1 MADVTECDS
10 YTLPALNPGNAYY
23 TGTGGTGDMLAAG
36 EAITATQTIYIYAE
50 TGTTPNCTD
59 ESSFVV
65 TINPT
70 PEFNLGGPYS
80 SCLAETVT
88 ISVNATNFNTADA
101 TYVWTYGGSTLAD
114 TDASI
119 TPANGA
125 FGTYEVTVTV
135 NGCTATQS
143 VTVTENTANI
153 ALMYEEGCEDGDYHV
168 TVMPFEDPASGDSFD
183 PATASYAWTGPN
195 GFSENTQQVTIPAA
209 GIYTVTVT
217 TADGCVGEVE
227 INVLDTSCTIQRGIS
242 PNGDGMND
250 SFDLTSLGVNKIS
263 IFNRYGK
270 EVFSYGVYTNQ
281 WHGQGTNGDELP
293 TGTYFYSIQRSNGE
307 SKTGWVYINRQ
318 Q

>member
-1 MADVTECDS
+1 MS
-10 YTLPALNPGNAYY
+10 
-23 TGTGGTGDMLAAG
+23 
-36 EAITATQTIYIYAE
+36 
-50 TGTTPNCTD
+50 
-59 ESSFVV
+59 
-65 TINPT
+65 
-70 PEFNLGGPYS
+70 
-80 SCLAETVT
+80 
-88 ISVNATNFNTADA
+88 ISVTGANFNTANA
-101 TYVWTYGGSTLAD
+101 TYVWTYEGTTLAD

-125 FGTYEVTVTV
+125 FGNYEVTVTV

-143 VTVTENTANI
+143 VTVSENTANI
-153 ALMYEEGCEDGDYHV
+153 ALMYEEGCEDGDYLV
-168 TVMPFEDPASGDSFD
+168 TVMPFNDPETGDSFNPD
-183 PATASYAWTGPN
+183 TASYAWSGPN

-227 INVLDTSCTIQRGIS
+227 INVLDTSCSIQRGIS

-250 SFDLTSLGVNKIS
+250 SFDLTSLGVSKIS

-270 EVFSYGVYTNQ
+270 EVFSYGAYTNQ
-281 WHGQGTNGDELP
+281 WHGQTSNGDELP
-293 TGTYFYSIQRSNGE
+293 TGTYFYSLQRSNGE